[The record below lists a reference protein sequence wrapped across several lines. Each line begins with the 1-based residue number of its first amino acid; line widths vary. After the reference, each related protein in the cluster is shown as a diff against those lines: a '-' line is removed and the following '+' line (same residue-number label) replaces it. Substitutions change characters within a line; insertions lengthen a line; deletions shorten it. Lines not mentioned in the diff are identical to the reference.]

1 MSTVSQCRQLLL
13 RSGIYRRP
21 SHLVHWLD
29 MTKKNGKRPISGAR
43 KERIDIRMVAQ
54 HAGVSIATVSRV
66 MNRVPSVGAKLAKK
80 VWESVEEL
88 GYFPN
93 TQARALVSGRSSL
106 IGVIISDITNPFFP
120 ELIQSFEELAI
131 KANYEIL
138 LGSTA
143 YDPERMEVV
152 IQRMLQRNVDG
163 VAIMTFGIEA
173 PLIQRLAAEG
183 IPLVFMDIAPPE
195 PGMSAIVVDYATGIG
210 EAVQHLA
217 VLGHRRIAFIAG
229 PQSLLS
235 ASLRKDAF
243 VSALATI
250 GIACDPQYMFEGD
263 HTLEGG
269 IRAMQAFLQLAKIP
283 TAIVCSNDMT
293 AIGVL
298 HAAAHARLRVPED
311 ISIVGFDDIH
321 IARYTVPTLTTVQM
335 SCSSIASTAF
345 NALRAY
351 VEDDSAKWR
360 PAYSLETHL
369 NVRQSTGIPPGA
381 LSDLHASS
389 ADKPRQKPL
398 GRSAKTSA

>member
-1 MSTVSQCRQLLL
+1 MKKKTQVGKPPQAA
-13 RSGIYRRP
+13 GRR
-21 SHLVHWLD
+21 
-29 MTKKNGKRPISGAR
+29 
-43 KERIDIRMVAQ
+43 ERIDIRMVAQ
-54 HAGVSIATVSRV
+54 HAGVSVATVSRV
-66 MNRVPSVGAKLAKK
+66 VNRIPSVDVKLAKK
-80 VWESVEEL
+80 VRASVKKL

-93 TQARALVSGRSSL
+93 TQARALVSGRSNL

-131 KANYEIL
+131 KADYEIL

-163 VAIMTFGIEA
+163 VAVMTFGIEA
-173 PLIQRLAAEG
+173 PLIKRLAAEG
-183 IPLVFMDIAPPE
+183 IPLVFMDTAPPE

-217 VLGHRRIAFIAG
+217 ALGHRRIAFIAG
-229 PQSLLS
+229 PHSLHSATLRRKGFLS
-235 ASLRKDAF
+235 ALD
-243 VSALATI
+243 TI
-250 GIACDPQYMFEGD
+250 GLASPPGYIFEGD

-269 IRAMQAFLQLAKIP
+269 IRATEALLQLHNVP

-298 HAAAHARLRVPED
+298 HATARARLRVPED
-311 ISIVGFDDIH
+311 ISIIGFDDIH

-335 SCSSIASTAF
+335 SCSSIAATAF

-351 VEDDSAKWR
+351 IEQDATKWQASY
-360 PAYSLETHL
+360 PLETHL
-369 NVRQSTGIPPGA
+369 NIRQSTGIPPGT
-381 LSDLHASS
+381 LPDLRNAS
-389 ADKPRQKPL
+389 KK
-398 GRSAKTSA
+398 RSAKALRA